1 MNRIRS
7 IFADIAKGL
16 AEDFLWLII
25 LAVIGGDAVITS
37 LVLVIVG
44 KATQNIELPLWQLG
58 VMISLLILLLVVSI
72 TFIVNHSVKM
82 IRKRYIYI
90 RLKKYIENHNY
101 VKSIQLYDLDKK
113 VDNNLQLK
121 FDINRVGG
129 VTDKAFETNC
139 ILEDG
144 CHIPLDF
151 YVSCKD
157 LFDIINADQKS
168 LLEKTM
174 NLALLETH
182 VRMIA
187 DKCEEI
193 TKQYFSKVKIKELTY
208 EHYIYYRVLFILAYK
223 GYEFQ
228 KIVRK
233 HRYGDAT
240 ENWDDECDTVL
251 NKKKYWLERTL
262 QNGKRSQYYAALLL
276 DETFCFEHEVNAL
289 KQDRCY
295 FSSKFKIPNKNNEYL
310 MIVTYDVVKIAAVT
324 KKEKVTECNRIRDDI
339 LNSLVRKKMG

>member
-1 MNRIRS
+1 MAIRCDD
-7 IFADIAKGL
+7 IFTYTAISSFNHIYCKSFSKNDSKEIHLYK
-16 AEDFLWLII
+16 
-25 LAVIGGDAVITS
+25 
-37 LVLVIVG
+37 
-44 KATQNIELPLWQLG
+44 IE
-58 VMISLLILLLVVSI
+58 
-72 TFIVNHSVKM
+72 
-82 IRKRYIYI
+82 
-90 RLKKYIENHNY
+90 KYIENHNY

-223 GYEFQ
+223 GYEF
-228 KIVRK
+228 
-233 HRYGDAT
+233 
-240 ENWDDECDTVL
+240 
-251 NKKKYWLERTL
+251 
-262 QNGKRSQYYAALLL
+262 
-276 DETFCFEHEVNAL
+276 
-289 KQDRCY
+289 
-295 FSSKFKIPNKNNEYL
+295 
-310 MIVTYDVVKIAAVT
+310 
-324 KKEKVTECNRIRDDI
+324 
-339 LNSLVRKKMG
+339 